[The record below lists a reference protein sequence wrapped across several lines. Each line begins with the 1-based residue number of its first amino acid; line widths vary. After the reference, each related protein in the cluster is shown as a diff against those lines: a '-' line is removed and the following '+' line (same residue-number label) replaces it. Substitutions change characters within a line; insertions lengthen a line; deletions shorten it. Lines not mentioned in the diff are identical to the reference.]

1 MNSIS
6 SEMQTDL
13 TMNKMYKIAMDYRK
27 ATNNLSQDH
36 AQGVCKETQNS
47 TCGTMQIEV
56 VSREERQRV
65 SDKIRTALELPHV
78 KVAAN
83 KASYIMNH

>member
-1 MNSIS
+1 M
-6 SEMQTDL
+6 E
-13 TMNKMYKIAMDYRK
+13 
-27 ATNNLSQDH
+27 
-36 AQGVCKETQNS
+36 
-47 TCGTMQIEV
+47 IEV

-83 KASYIMNH
+83 KASYIMNR